1 MKCLP
6 AKGGIKQ
13 IMPKTRQAK
22 SRGGADK
29 SVEKAPRDGR
39 YFSRAVGKAI
49 QMLELL
55 SRNGAP
61 MSLVELSKQ
70 TQLTKSSAFRLL
82 QTLETLHYIRRDAN
96 GHYLPSHENSAVVS
110 SQYVNALALAARE
123 PMRRLNMEFG
133 ETVSLAVLLHNHIE
147 VVHVIESANLI
158 RMTNIAGRILPPHAS
173 SMGKVITAWQDAE
186 TQKRLLQS
194 YGLVRYNENTIV
206 DENAIEAEYERIRA
220 RGYSTDAEESN
231 LGGSCFGMA
240 IFAAPGKVDAAISL
254 SMPTSRMPADEARQQ
269 RIVQA
274 LRDAAGEISRK
285 LMQLG
290 PTGAKVI

>member
-96 GHYLPSHENSAVVS
+96 GHYLPSHENSAVVFVAICERPGIGGTRAHAPAEHGVRRD
-110 SQYVNALALAARE
+110 SQPGGAAAQ
-123 PMRRLNMEFG
+123 P
-133 ETVSLAVLLHNHIE
+133 
-147 VVHVIESANLI
+147 
-158 RMTNIAGRILPPHAS
+158 
-173 SMGKVITAWQDAE
+173 
-186 TQKRLLQS
+186 
-194 YGLVRYNENTIV
+194 Y
-206 DENAIEAEYERIRA
+206 
-220 RGYSTDAEESN
+220 
-231 LGGSCFGMA
+231 
-240 IFAAPGKVDAAISL
+240 
-254 SMPTSRMPADEARQQ
+254 
-269 RIVQA
+269 
-274 LRDAAGEISRK
+274 
-285 LMQLG
+285 
-290 PTGAKVI
+290 